1 MTVLMSHKRKEIL
14 VFERTNNI
22 VVSTVDAKLKE
33 FKASLEVHD
42 PY

>member
-1 MTVLMSHKRKEIL
+1 MEIP

-22 VVSTVDAKLKE
+22 VVSTIDAKLKE
-33 FKASLEVHD
+33 LKASLEEQD